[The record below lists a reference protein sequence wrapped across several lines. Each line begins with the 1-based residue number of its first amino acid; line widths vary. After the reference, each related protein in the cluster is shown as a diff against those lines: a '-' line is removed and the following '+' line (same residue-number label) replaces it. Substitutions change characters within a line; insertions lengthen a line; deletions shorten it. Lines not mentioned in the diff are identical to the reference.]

1 MPFPW
6 AYSSFFILSRP
17 GSIPSLPT
25 NTPIHNRVETNLPHS
40 NRLAVPVYNHTQHH
54 PHLYTTSY
62 THTMKF
68 SATSR
73 AAPPAPL
80 DFTHSQYNTPGS
92 PDSSRPHSGD
102 YTLSFPD
109 SRRPNKGIPV
119 EQATAAFAFT
129 LSPTGLVR
137 VPFKRRA
144 ERERRI
150 ISMAPTEISS
160 TDSRVGFAP
169 DSFFLAFCYM
179 HTASSS
185 MFDSR
190 ISSLQLPKVQ
200 LCFTT
205 PSVW

>member
-1 MPFPW
+1 
-6 AYSSFFILSRP
+6 
-17 GSIPSLPT
+17 
-25 NTPIHNRVETNLPHS
+25 
-40 NRLAVPVYNHTQHH
+40 
-54 PHLYTTSY
+54 
-62 THTMKF
+62 MKQSCVAAESK
-68 SATSR
+68 SANDKIRSR
-73 AAPPAPL
+73 ALLTWAKQQQCKQLLQPPAEETAAHDCSSPL
-80 DFTHSQYNTPGS
+80 YDYIVSKACRLGFGTH
-92 PDSSRPHSGD
+92 
-102 YTLSFPD
+102 
-109 SRRPNKGIPV
+109 KGIPV